1 LDDLARAG
9 QDGRA
14 KKCSTRDL
22 GLILARHAYS
32 STLKRNHDDNVHN
45 QSNYSQW
52 GATTV
57 ASTMKLAH
65 LAGISVF
72 VTGGIGG
79 VHRGAETTMDISADL
94 IELSRTPV
102 IVVSAGI
109 KSILDIPRTL
119 EVLETYSVPTVA
131 YATDEF
137 PAFFSPHSGVK
148 APARVDDVQQIA
160 SSFLAAQELGLSH
173 GMLVAVPNHDPAG
186 AQVED
191 AIRSALAEATEQSI
205 HGHAVTPFILKRVAE
220 MTKGESLKSNMCL
233 VEQNSIIGAEIANA
247 ICTQRNDKENA
258 AESKRIG
265 GSPIRK
271 EVPKSQVVVMGG
283 IVLDII
289 MKPADG
295 QRLLLGTS
303 FPATCKECEGG
314 VARNVAE
321 VLGRLG
327 SRPLLYSAVG
337 SDARAAAMI
346 GHLAEECGVV
356 APFDTVHV
364 VEGAN
369 TATYFAVLNE
379 SGELHTAC
387 ADMDVLK
394 YIQPPP
400 QEVINQAS
408 LLFLDANAPVTILHQ
423 TALYACSAGTK
434 VFFEPTSVPK
444 AALASRHEGFLSC
457 ITYASPNIDELSALA
472 DGWRN
477 TTDDHDILE
486 SDDDLSLVRPLA
498 EKVINR
504 MHPNEAYLIITCGAK
519 GVLLVSRKGLG
530 GALAYQRFAAPK
542 MVVQN
547 ATGAGDSL
555 CGAFIHAI
563 MNGKTVSEAVEFG
576 MQAASMSLQCL
587 EKTIAPSLSSLRFQS
602 LQEDRDNST

>member
-1 LDDLARAG
+1 M
-9 QDGRA
+9 
-14 KKCSTRDL
+14 
-22 GLILARHAYS
+22 ARHAS
-32 STLKRNHDDNVHN
+32 ISAIKEKDDCD
-45 QSNYSQW
+45 QSNAQW

-65 LAGISVF
+65 MAGISVF

-79 VHRGAETTMDISADL
+79 VHRGAETTMDVSADL

-102 IVVSAGI
+102 VVVSAGI

-119 EVLETYSVPTVA
+119 EVLETYGVPTMA

-148 APARVDDVQQIA
+148 APNRVDDVRQIA

-191 AIRSALAEATEQSI
+191 AIQSALAEARERMI
-205 HGHAVTPFILKRVAE
+205 HGQAVTPFILKRVAE
-220 MTKGESLKSNMCL
+220 LTKGESLKSNMCL
-233 VEQNSIIGAEIANA
+233 VEQNAIVGAAIANA
-247 ICTQRNDKENA
+247 ISTQLNGKKSA
-258 AESKRIG
+258 AVSERLG
-265 GSPIRK
+265 GSPKDNEI
-271 EVPKSQVVVMGG
+271 PKSRVVVMGG
-283 IVLDII
+283 IVLDMI

-337 SDARAAAMI
+337 DDARAAAMI
-346 GHLAEECGVV
+346 GHLAEVCGVV
-356 APFDTVHV
+356 APFDTVRV

-394 YIQPPP
+394 YIQLPPH
-400 QEVINQAS
+400 EVINHAE
-408 LLFLDANAPVTILHQ
+408 LLFLDANAPVAILHQ
-423 TALYACSAGTK
+423 AASYACSSGTK
-434 VFFEPTSVPK
+434 VFFDPTSVPK
-444 AALASRHEGFLSC
+444 AVLASRHEGFLSC
-457 ITYASPNIDELSALA
+457 VTYASPNVDELSAMA

-477 TTDDHDILE
+477 TDDDHEILE
-486 SDDDLSLVRPLA
+486 SDNDLSLVRPIA

-504 MHPNEAYLIITCGAK
+504 MNPKEAHLIITCGAK
-519 GVLLVSRKGLG
+519 GVLLVSRRGLG
-530 GALAYQRFAAPK
+530 STVSYQRFAAPK

-563 MNGKTVSEAVEFG
+563 MNGKTISEAVNFG

-587 EKTIAPSLSSLRFQS
+587 EKTIAPSLSSLRIQS
-602 LQEDRDNST
+602 IQENSENSN